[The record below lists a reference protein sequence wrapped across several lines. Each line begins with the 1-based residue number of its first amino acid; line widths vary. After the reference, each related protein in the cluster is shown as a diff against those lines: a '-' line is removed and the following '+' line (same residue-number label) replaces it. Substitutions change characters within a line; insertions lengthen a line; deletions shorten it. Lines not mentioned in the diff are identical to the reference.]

1 MTYLALDI
9 GARRIGVAVGS
20 TDIKLAT
27 PLAVIQHETVE
38 ADAARVRTLAAQ
50 YDAERIIVGLP
61 RELDGGIGPQA
72 QKVMAFVERLA
83 QHVALPFE
91 YFDERYS
98 TAQAIDRQRAMGIND
113 KRGRATID
121 AAAAAVIL
129 QDFLNSLT

>member
-20 TDIKLAT
+20 TDVKLAT
-27 PLAVIQHETVE
+27 PLAVIAHESVE
-38 ADAARVRTLAAQ
+38 ADAARIRALVAQ

-61 RELDGGIGPQA
+61 RELDGSIGPQA
-72 QKVMAFVERLA
+72 QKVMTFTERLA
-83 QHVALPFE
+83 SLVTLPFE
-91 YFDERYS
+91 YYDERYS
-98 TAQAIDRQRAMGIND
+98 TAQALDRQRETGINE

-129 QDFLNSLT
+129 QDYLNSLP